1 MYGVVTSIP
10 LTQYEVI
17 FQALKQLR
25 FYKSFRK
32 LFPADN
38 FLWDDVFA
46 MLKKYF
52 FNHHRFLDANKINA
66 TVLVT
71 DGPMAKPQLPHMD
84 YSWET
89 ILLLSRHESRKNRSK
104 YLRGSCQIPFTGHL
118 PLSTNGSYIYL
129 WSGPGVGIPY
139 HIPYGK
145 MLVICGDVVHSGGL
159 PRQAS
164 SDKMYHRVH
173 FYFPTVP
180 MDIPLNGIY
189 LNNFDGQSFSR
200 DYVLPLEDDE

>member
-84 YSWET
+84 NSWET
-89 ILLLSRHESRKNRSK
+89 ILLLSQHESQQNRSK
-104 YLRGSCQIPFTGHL
+104 YLRGSCQIPFTGIFL
-118 PLSTNGSYIYL
+118 CPPMVLIFISGLDLVLEFLIIY
-129 WSGPGVGIPY
+129 
-139 HIPYGK
+139 HMGK
-145 MLVICGDVVHSGGL
+145 C
-159 PRQAS
+159 
-164 SDKMYHRVH
+164 
-173 FYFPTVP
+173 
-180 MDIPLNGIY
+180 
-189 LNNFDGQSFSR
+189 
-200 DYVLPLEDDE
+200 